1 MYSAPHVLLTSA
13 VSQFC
18 LNFLSSQG
26 SWWHWKSGDCVV
38 VACSIPAGVRGCPTL
53 GVELSRCTRHAVIS
67 PHYLPLFQGAF
78 LEGTSHNIPVGPNSV
93 TRAAARSKAILTGHS
108 ASLNR
113 NEVPLLRKERD
124 INAGESSAQ
133 IGGCWGKFIHTEGE
147 VSVRTFWEHCL
158 VSDGL
163 GSLWEIIVG
172 PYR

>member
-1 MYSAPHVLLTSA
+1 MGPQSLLLGGRRKRCIAFVPTRQSIGVLCPPCPSDLCSVSVLFEFLKLTRQLTTLKIRRLF
-13 VSQFC
+13 V
-18 LNFLSSQG
+18 
-26 SWWHWKSGDCVV
+26 WWWLAAYPQESE
-38 VACSIPAGVRGCPTL
+38 AALPFFPTV

-78 LEGTSHNIPVGPNSV
+78 LEGTSHNILVGPNSV

-133 IGGCWGKFIHTEGE
+133 IGGC
-147 VSVRTFWEHCL
+147 
-158 VSDGL
+158 
-163 GSLWEIIVG
+163 
-172 PYR
+172 